1 MNTWSDHSQPTGNAR
16 AVPANAI
23 VSRRERTEIPPGPPS
38 RHRVRCRSM
47 GSNIDSRARRR
58 SFIAG
63 LVTGLRVLWPILS
76 GLLGIMVALGLAIGL
91 VEGWS
96 VQDSIYFTFVSGL
109 TIGYGDLVPRTLLTR
124 TLAILIGISGV
135 LVTALVAAVA
145 VKALNVAPPGEGE
158 N

>member
-1 MNTWSDHSQPTGNAR
+1 
-16 AVPANAI
+16 
-23 VSRRERTEIPPGPPS
+23 
-38 RHRVRCRSM
+38 M
-47 GSNIDSRARRR
+47 GSNVDSRARRR

-76 GLLGIMVALGLAIGL
+76 GVFGLMIALGLAIGL

-96 VQDSIYFTFVSGL
+96 VQDSIHFTFVSGL

-124 TLAILIGISGV
+124 ILAILIGISGV
-135 LVTALVAAVA
+135 LAIALVAAVA
-145 VKALNVAPPGEGE
+145 VKALNVARPGDGE